1 MWKKKIKIKK
11 MVTISKRE
19 AKKKKER
26 KKRVAEFMQF
36 CLQGGWLT
44 GVGGWVA
51 EGIHKRR
58 TKRKNIKN
66 VFSSERHE

>member
-1 MWKKKIKIKK
+1 